1 MNILD
6 ENYYVKHECTLDFLL
21 AIRNPYKVAIAIDKN
36 NNIIMMMQHEYAVYV
51 CDHVGEL
58 KYKFTHCSGWQPS
71 LSISEE
77 SEIIS
82 SSIDRLTVHKF
93 SEEGKLKSTIKL
105 PEGHKILWLA
115 FHHVICK
122 IIVLTFVEKEDSYFL
137 LCFTEAGE
145 MESSTFFYKNSGNEW
160 SPDIRSH
167 PSGPVAV
174 VREKKHH
181 FHLKIQKNS
190 YENLPDM
197 QTCT

>member
-21 AIRNPYKVAIAIDKN
+21 AIRNPDKVAIAIDKN
-36 NNIIMMMQHEYAVYV
+36 NNIMMMQHEYAAYV

-58 KYKFTHCSGWQPS
+58 KYKFTHGSGWQPS
-71 LSISEE
+71 LTISEE

-82 SSIDRLTVHKF
+82 SSVDRLTVHKF
-93 SEEGKLKSTIKL
+93 SEEGKLKSTIIL
-105 PEGHKILWLA
+105 PEGHKILELA

-122 IIVLTFVEKEDSYFL
+122 IIVLTCVEKKILISFCASLKQEKWKPRRSFIRTLAMNGPPILGRIQTAL
-137 LCFTEAGE
+137 LLF
-145 MESSTFFYKNSGNEW
+145 
-160 SPDIRSH
+160 
-167 PSGPVAV
+167 